1 MLVCGHA
8 YANPAIFPD
17 ERSIQRIHQLPF
29 PTIQQLH
36 ATQQEIKPT
45 NERDLQQKSLT
56 PQAIGELQATAR
68 IPNLDITALPLEQ
81 VRSAIDINK
90 WLDQY
95 QKTVS
100 VDAKKN
106 AALLFLSASIPE
118 KTVKELL
125 AQAQE
130 YGVSVVF
137 RGAMGDKPLSLN
149 SFRQY
154 ILAFKLEHYPEIQIN
169 PVAFKQF
176 AITEVPALVVAQPVG
191 DSLITET
198 GCAPQ
203 SLFAVVYGDIPV
215 DYALEK
221 IQENAEPTLS
231 GIANQYLKKG
241 G

>member
-8 YANPAIFPD
+8 SANPAIFPD
-17 ERSIQRIHQLPF
+17 ERSIQSVHQSPF
-29 PTIQQLH
+29 PTIQQLR

-45 NERDLQQKSLT
+45 NERDLQQNSLT
-56 PQAIGELQATAR
+56 PQAIGDLQATAR
-68 IPNLDITALPLEQ
+68 VPNLDIKAPPLEQ

-106 AALLFLSASIPE
+106 AVLLFLSASIPE

-125 AQAQE
+125 TQAQE
-130 YGVSVVF
+130 YGVTVVF

-149 SFRQY
+149 GLRQY

-221 IQENAEPTLS
+221 IQEQSDSTLS

>member
-1 MLVCGHA
+1 
-8 YANPAIFPD
+8 
-17 ERSIQRIHQLPF
+17 
-29 PTIQQLH
+29 
-36 ATQQEIKPT
+36 
-45 NERDLQQKSLT
+45 
-56 PQAIGELQATAR
+56 
-68 IPNLDITALPLEQ
+68 
-81 VRSAIDINK
+81 
-90 WLDQY
+90 
-95 QKTVS
+95 
-100 VDAKKN
+100 
-106 AALLFLSASIPE
+106 
-118 KTVKELL
+118 
-125 AQAQE
+125 
-130 YGVSVVF
+130 
-137 RGAMGDKPLSLN
+137 MGDKPLSLN
-149 SFRQY
+149 GFRQY

-221 IQENAEPTLS
+221 IQEKAEPTLS